1 MGQNHIRIRSVLDI
15 AYIRAEL
22 LNKKRFFAPF
32 LSYLPLYS
40 YLGGLITPVPA
51 PVTRSLMEG
60 LKNEVVCQNKSI
72 QDYLPFKPLTYKEAI
87 IRAMSREEQDAIYTR
102 WSDAYPPAHQLALKL
117 HELSEKPRFT
127 SAYSLVT
134 QKEASA
140 LFSCFCKVGGKE
152 GWFSSNWLW
161 RLRGIIDKM
170 LLGVGSSRGRRSQT
184 TLKVNDVIDFWR
196 VEDLQKNKRLLLRA
210 EMKMPGKAWLEF
222 QIQDV
227 DYQRKLSIRAYFH
240 TQSLG
245 GKLYWY
251 FFLPFHRFIFNG
263 LIEQIE
269 KRSGSSVV
277 AE

>member
-1 MGQNHIRIRSVLDI
+1 
-15 AYIRAEL
+15 
-22 LNKKRFFAPF
+22 
-32 LSYLPLYS
+32 
-40 YLGGLITPVPA
+40 
-51 PVTRSLMEG
+51 
-60 LKNEVVCQNKSI
+60 
-72 QDYLPFKPLTYKEAI
+72 
-87 IRAMSREEQDAIYTR
+87 
-102 WSDAYPPAHQLALKL
+102 
-117 HELSEKPRFT
+117 
-127 SAYSLVT
+127 
-134 QKEASA
+134 
-140 LFSCFCKVGGKE
+140 
-152 GWFSSNWLW
+152 
-161 RLRGIIDKM
+161 RGIIDKI

-263 LIEQIE
+263 LIKQIE
-269 KRSGSSVV
+269 KRSVSSFS